1 MDYFVIILLALLA
14 SVAILIILSH
24 FLPNKDT
31 NDFDEEE
38 EE

>member
-14 SVAILIILSH
+14 SVTILVILSR

-31 NDFDEEE
+31 DDLDEEE
-38 EE
+38 E